1 MPEDNIK
8 DSKDLTGELIHLIE
22 DYKRAIEEEKMQGPF
37 IRVDEIA
44 SKVAHFYE
52 KVRAVVDWKE
62 EHLLRRTAIERNL
75 KRRLMNEISG
85 IKSTKNLDIYEF
97 SESLIIELIRG
108 GHLPNNKIPREKI
121 IEVEKVL
128 KKYIYI
134 LENNPLSQ
142 KNSNIQIKDRVN
154 FFTWVM
160 EIAACEV
167 EELLIPP
174 LREMVFINFMTE
186 VMSRKIQVDPLIKIT
201 DEDKFIQIYI
211 ASQMSLFRLDNPI
224 ILYRLIKL
232 KHPNWQNLKEEDLDF
247 VAKNSIKIKEDVE
260 KDLNHPLANDFLI
273 ACEQYDTLF
282 LILCDLFEKLRKED
296 NYDFR
301 RAISNWN
308 VFGKKVIDV
317 YNERLASLKSRLF
330 KMATLSTLS
339 VLVSSSVSLFIV
351 EVPIAK
357 LFYGNFNLLAILVDI
372 FLPTL
377 LMFVLVLLVKA
388 PSEKNLESLLY
399 ELRKIVYK
407 DEKFEFYEIRARR
420 KKTFI
425 LKFLVTL
432 FYLLGLGISLGFIF
446 WVFYTAKVP
455 ISSVYVDTLNVA
467 VIVSAALLIRQKSK
481 ELLVDEKSTFLEF
494 ILDTLSVPLGKL
506 GQWISEKWKE
516 YNIVSVFFT
525 VLVDMPVQTIVDLIE
540 DWSLY
545 IKDKKARLR

>member
-22 DYKRAIEEEKMQGPF
+22 DYKRAIEEEKTQGPF

-44 SKVAHFYE
+44 SKVARFYE

-296 NYDFR
+296 DYDFR